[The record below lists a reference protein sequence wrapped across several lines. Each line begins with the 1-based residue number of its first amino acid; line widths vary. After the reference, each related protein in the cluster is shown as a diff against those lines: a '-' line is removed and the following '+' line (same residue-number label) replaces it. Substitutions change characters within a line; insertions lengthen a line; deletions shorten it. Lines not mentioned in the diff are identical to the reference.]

1 MILLHDKQQK
11 KNENKDKKDKND
23 KTNEKIEPLNERY
36 PIVNLDDFLKE
47 NSIDVQ
53 VPKLEKLIK
62 SNAKVPAI
70 SVDENQYRF
79 VVNDLEKT
87 SKNTDIDWLFVMFHK
102 PIYYSIS
109 KQFEEY
115 IIRDKYQNIFYN

>member
-1 MILLHDKQQK
+1 MRLLQINNK
-11 KNENKDKKDKND
+11 KRKTIIKIKKDKN
-23 KTNEKIEPLNERY
+23 NEKIEPLNERY
-36 PIVNLDDFLKE
+36 PMVNLDDFLKE

-53 VPKLEKLIK
+53 VPKFEKLIK

-79 VVNDLEKT
+79 VVDDLEET

-102 PIYYSIS
+102 PLYSSIS